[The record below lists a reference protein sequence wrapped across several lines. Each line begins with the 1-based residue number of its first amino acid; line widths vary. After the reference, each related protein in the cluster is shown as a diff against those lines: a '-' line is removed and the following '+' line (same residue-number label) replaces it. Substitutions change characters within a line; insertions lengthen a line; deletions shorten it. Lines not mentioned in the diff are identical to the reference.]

1 MLKLIFALIAVAVAV
16 PAGGLLAGV
25 DRRLTARLQSRQGPP
40 LLQPFYDVLKL
51 FGKAPCVTN
60 PWLIFSSYVC
70 LMASAIALLMFFMQG
85 DMLLLFFVMT
95 VGAVFKVAGALSAD
109 SPYSN
114 VGAQREL
121 LQMLAY
127 EPLVILTFV
136 GMSAATGSFM
146 ISDIYALDVPLLPHL
161 PFLFI
166 ALGYALTIKLAK
178 SPFDIASCH
187 HGHQEIVRGVL
198 TDYSGPQ
205 LALLEIS
212 HWLDVILLL
221 GLCSLFWHTS
231 ITGMVVLLVL
241 TYALEI
247 VVDNVCARMTWGWML
262 KHAFGITLGTTQ
274 MDKINAV
281 SLTFHY
287 SGKIIVGTYTKRTG
301 TETKA
306 VRFIRNRFYQFNE
319 ILLRAHD
326 TGQTQNG
333 VRRIIRMDHQLH
345 PHLIGHRSNL
355 FQEED
360 KIGTELF
367 GIDIIVSVEGF
378 LELLNGETLFGTGK
392 TGNHITDKK
401 FLVVFAHL
409 FETGFRLGN
418 FFGCIILLG
427 IGAFE
432 DEQIESHKS
441 RLFKTKGFRTVGQS
455 ISKIRTGP
463 VEHRHEIVSDN
474 HHSTLR
480 QITDALFIILDISH
494 EISGLSLDMFVYGYT
509 FDYRPGKTD
518 FFNHLLP
525 LHDLLHCPHFSVRD
539 VMKGIYYSGGTGL
552 LDIPQVYRVIR
563 TVPAPS
569 LFT

>member
-1 MLKLIFALIAVAVAV
+1 
-16 PAGGLLAGV
+16 
-25 DRRLTARLQSRQGPP
+25 
-40 LLQPFYDVLKL
+40 
-51 FGKAPCVTN
+51 VTN

-262 KHAFGITLGTTQ
+262 KHAFGITLGLA
-274 MDKINAV
+274 IFNI
-281 SLTFHY
+281 LWLY
-287 SGKIIVGTYTKRTG
+287 
-301 TETKA
+301 
-306 VRFIRNRFYQFNE
+306 VR
-319 ILLRAHD
+319 
-326 TGQTQNG
+326 
-333 VRRIIRMDHQLH
+333 
-345 PHLIGHRSNL
+345 
-355 FQEED
+355 
-360 KIGTELF
+360 
-367 GIDIIVSVEGF
+367 
-378 LELLNGETLFGTGK
+378 
-392 TGNHITDKK
+392 
-401 FLVVFAHL
+401 
-409 FETGFRLGN
+409 
-418 FFGCIILLG
+418 
-427 IGAFE
+427 
-432 DEQIESHKS
+432 
-441 RLFKTKGFRTVGQS
+441 
-455 ISKIRTGP
+455 
-463 VEHRHEIVSDN
+463 
-474 HHSTLR
+474 
-480 QITDALFIILDISH
+480 
-494 EISGLSLDMFVYGYT
+494 
-509 FDYRPGKTD
+509 
-518 FFNHLLP
+518 
-525 LHDLLHCPHFSVRD
+525 
-539 VMKGIYYSGGTGL
+539 
-552 LDIPQVYRVIR
+552 
-563 TVPAPS
+563 
-569 LFT
+569 

>member
-1 MLKLIFALIAVAVAV
+1 
-16 PAGGLLAGV
+16 
-25 DRRLTARLQSRQGPP
+25 
-40 LLQPFYDVLKL
+40 
-51 FGKAPCVTN
+51 
-60 PWLIFSSYVC
+60 
-70 LMASAIALLMFFMQG
+70 MASAIALLMFFMQG

-161 PFLFI
+161 TFLFI

-262 KHAFGITLGTTQ
+262 KHAFGITLGLA
-274 MDKINAV
+274 IFNI
-281 SLTFHY
+281 LWLY
-287 SGKIIVGTYTKRTG
+287 
-301 TETKA
+301 
-306 VRFIRNRFYQFNE
+306 VR
-319 ILLRAHD
+319 
-326 TGQTQNG
+326 
-333 VRRIIRMDHQLH
+333 
-345 PHLIGHRSNL
+345 
-355 FQEED
+355 
-360 KIGTELF
+360 
-367 GIDIIVSVEGF
+367 
-378 LELLNGETLFGTGK
+378 
-392 TGNHITDKK
+392 
-401 FLVVFAHL
+401 
-409 FETGFRLGN
+409 
-418 FFGCIILLG
+418 
-427 IGAFE
+427 
-432 DEQIESHKS
+432 
-441 RLFKTKGFRTVGQS
+441 
-455 ISKIRTGP
+455 
-463 VEHRHEIVSDN
+463 
-474 HHSTLR
+474 
-480 QITDALFIILDISH
+480 
-494 EISGLSLDMFVYGYT
+494 
-509 FDYRPGKTD
+509 
-518 FFNHLLP
+518 
-525 LHDLLHCPHFSVRD
+525 
-539 VMKGIYYSGGTGL
+539 
-552 LDIPQVYRVIR
+552 
-563 TVPAPS
+563 
-569 LFT
+569 

>member
-166 ALGYALTIKLAK
+166 ALG
-178 SPFDIASCH
+178 
-187 HGHQEIVRGVL
+187 VL

-262 KHAFGITLGTTQ
+262 KHAFGITLGLA
-274 MDKINAV
+274 IFNI
-281 SLTFHY
+281 LWLY
-287 SGKIIVGTYTKRTG
+287 
-301 TETKA
+301 
-306 VRFIRNRFYQFNE
+306 VR
-319 ILLRAHD
+319 
-326 TGQTQNG
+326 
-333 VRRIIRMDHQLH
+333 
-345 PHLIGHRSNL
+345 
-355 FQEED
+355 
-360 KIGTELF
+360 
-367 GIDIIVSVEGF
+367 
-378 LELLNGETLFGTGK
+378 
-392 TGNHITDKK
+392 
-401 FLVVFAHL
+401 
-409 FETGFRLGN
+409 
-418 FFGCIILLG
+418 
-427 IGAFE
+427 
-432 DEQIESHKS
+432 
-441 RLFKTKGFRTVGQS
+441 
-455 ISKIRTGP
+455 
-463 VEHRHEIVSDN
+463 
-474 HHSTLR
+474 
-480 QITDALFIILDISH
+480 
-494 EISGLSLDMFVYGYT
+494 
-509 FDYRPGKTD
+509 
-518 FFNHLLP
+518 
-525 LHDLLHCPHFSVRD
+525 
-539 VMKGIYYSGGTGL
+539 
-552 LDIPQVYRVIR
+552 
-563 TVPAPS
+563 
-569 LFT
+569 